1 MPSTETFVNLDEIQ
15 RYEKAVNDFAQGTL
29 DPDRFM
35 ALRLQHGIYG
45 QRQENTH
52 MVRIKVPG
60 GRLNATQCRAI
71 AHCLTHYSDTDK
83 ASVTTRQDIQLHFIP
98 LKKTSQVM
106 RTLAHAGLTTR
117 EACGNTVRNITACP
131 MAGVCPKEHL
141 DVLALTE
148 ETTAQFLRRPLIQH
162 LPRKFKISLSG
173 CEADCAL
180 GSMHDVGIIANG
192 DKRFTLL
199 AGGGLG
205 HKPRVA
211 IPVLDHLQEQELAP
225 AIEALITL
233 HNKHSDRK
241 RRAKSRLKFLVE
253 RFGPDE
259 FRRQFMLEFQRCKQ
273 RYTDN
278 TTKKLKWRKP
288 TEGVVCGSGV
298 PMQTTQQHD
307 GLYTI
312 PMTLTLGALNSEQLS
327 GIATLMETKKI
338 QEIRTSIDQNMLAIG
353 VGKQELP
360 QVLKNLDGLSLQLPD
375 IGYKVIACPGTTTC
389 RLGITASR
397 TLARKLNGGESN
409 LHIAVSGCH
418 NGCAQHHIADIG
430 LHGEG
435 KRRYG
440 KLVPSYA
447 LHLGG
452 DGKSAMK
459 IGIIGPTIP
468 AARAEEAITQLQ
480 SAYVNNSKSSESFG
494 TWAQRKGRDYFGHL
508 LAELSN
514 VSEDDLEHV
523 CRDHGENHTFKV
535 LPLGGGE
542 CAGAAQDF
550 VASSFSEA
558 LNEQVYRDVFIHQ
571 KKWDEANECCVHMLE
586 LSARA
591 LLFLCGEK
599 TPGTVE
605 SLAPALQKALP
616 KEKLGNQLTGLLITL
631 KEAHLTRNMEAFLDL
646 KSEIDNWTQLA
657 GKICQ
662 NLDEQLDLGIA
673 REAPTS
679 GDTLTIDLSTFECP
693 LHFVKARNEMRK
705 LEPGKIITFLF
716 ESGEPSHQVTV
727 SLRKEGHDILNN
739 EVQGKLTYITVKKE
753 AS

>member
-1 MPSTETFVNLDEIQ
+1 MLPTETFINLDEIQ
-15 RYEKAVNDFAQGTL
+15 LYEKSVNDFDRGKM

-45 QRQENTH
+45 QRQEGVH
-52 MVRIKVPG
+52 MVRVKVPG
-60 GRLNATQCRAI
+60 GRLNAAQCRAI
-71 AHCLTHYSDTDK
+71 AHCLTHYSDTDNV
-83 ASVTTRQDIQLHFIP
+83 SVTTRQDIQLHFIP

-106 RTLAHAGLTTR
+106 RTLAYAGLTTR

-131 MAGVCPKEHL
+131 MAGVCPKEHIDML
-141 DVLALTE
+141 SLTE

-180 GSMHDVGIIANG
+180 GSMHDVGLVANN
-192 DKRFTLL
+192 DKSFKLL

-211 IPVLDHLQEQELAP
+211 ISVLDHLQEHELTP

-253 RFGPDE
+253 HFGPDE
-259 FRRQFMLEFQRCKQ
+259 FRRQFMLEFERCKQ
-273 RYTDN
+273 LYTDN
-278 TTKKLKWRKP
+278 ITNELQWRKP
-288 TEGVVCGSGV
+288 TDGVVCGSGV
-298 PMQTTQQHD
+298 PLEITRQHD
-307 GLYTI
+307 DLYAI
-312 PMTLTLGALNSEQLS
+312 PLALTLGALNSEQLA
-327 GIATLMETKKI
+327 GVALLLEAK
-338 QEIRTSIDQNMLAIG
+338 QLREIRTSIDQNILAIG
-353 VGKQELP
+353 VDKQELS
-360 QVLKNLDGLSLQLPD
+360 QVLQKLHDLSLQPPNMGD
-375 IGYKVIACPGTTTC
+375 KVIACPGTTTC

-397 TLARKLNGGESN
+397 TLAKKLSGGKDN

-430 LHGEG
+430 LHGEA

-452 DGKSAMK
+452 DGKSDMK
-459 IGIIGPTIP
+459 IGIKGPTIP
-468 AARAEEAITQLQ
+468 VIRAEDTIAQLQ
-480 SAYVNNSKSSESFG
+480 FAYANNAKNAESFT
-494 TWAQRKGRDYFGHL
+494 TWSQRKGSDYFGHL
-508 LAELSN
+508 LAKLSE
-514 VSEDDLEHV
+514 VSEDDLENV
-523 CRDHGENHTFKV
+523 CRDHGEDHPFKV

-558 LNEQVYRDVFIHQ
+558 LNEQAYRNVFIQQ
-571 KKWDEANECCVHMLE
+571 KKWDEANECCVQMLK
-586 LSARA
+586 LCGSA

-599 TPGTVE
+599 TPETVE
-605 SLAPALQKALP
+605 SLASALQKSLP
-616 KEKLGNQLTGLLITL
+616 EEKLGSQLAGLLTTL
-631 KEAHLTRNMEAFLDL
+631 KEAHLTCNSGVFIDL
-646 KSEIDNWTQLA
+646 KSEIDDWTQLA
-657 GKICQ
+657 GKLCQ
-662 NLDEQLDLGIA
+662 NRDEQLDLGIE
-673 REAPTS
+673 REASTS
-679 GDTLTIDLSTFECP
+679 HDALTIDLSTFECP

-705 LEPGKIITFLF
+705 LEHGDIVTFLF

-727 SLRKEGHDILNN
+727 SLKKEGHDILTS
-739 EVQGKLTYITVKKE
+739 EVRGDLTYITVKKE
-753 AS
+753 A